1 MASVSEEEEEEEE
14 FDCSELLEL
23 LVCMRS
29 AKPTHNQRNRCVIR
43 WPCGDAVEMLPRF
56 ILSGTAAADALVW

>member
-23 LVCMRS
+23 LVCLRS
-29 AKPTHNQRNRCVIR
+29 AKPTHNQ
-43 WPCGDAVEMLPRF
+43 
-56 ILSGTAAADALVW
+56 